1 MDRRI
6 TSSDDAAQQD
16 LVSEIHG
23 EIKILNS
30 AFSLNEADQN
40 FSCHVSHTPPV
51 RVRTGGFQDPGPSN
65 QGESSENNTVTE
77 IYDNLCKVFDG
88 SISYT
93 VQTTIGSS
101 PDPTSSTG
109 SFVYDVETET
119 PATFFQDRHGFGFD
133 NSGDLSDI
141 LEVDDADVDDRV
153 MSSQYKLSN
162 TYCYK
167 CNWADFSTHYYCIH
181 ISILGAGLY

>member
-16 LVSEIHG
+16 LVFEIHV
-23 EIKILNS
+23 IFPAQQCAYNS
-30 AFSLNEADQN
+30 AKSMKKFTLWGSSWRHRDSLLLLYDVL
-40 FSCHVSHTPPV
+40 SHVSHTPPV
-51 RVRTGGFQDPGPSN
+51 RVRTGGFQDLGPSN

-88 SISYT
+88 SRSYT

-153 MSSQYKLSN
+153 SFYFF
-162 TYCYK
+162 
-167 CNWADFSTHYYCIH
+167 A
-181 ISILGAGLY
+181 